1 MRRVLTKALLAT
13 ALLGWAAIG
22 NGPAALAAAHDGN
35 WSVLVITEKGDC
47 DQAYRYSVAVQDGH
61 LKYTGDA
68 SVNMAGTVAPTGAG
82 NVSIKLGDIGA
93 NGTGKLS
100 GNAGVGTW
108 HGAAANST
116 CAGRWE
122 AEKR

>member
-1 MRRVLTKALLAT
+1 MIAACGSPRLLELHSALY
-13 ALLGWAAIG
+13 
-22 NGPAALAAAHDGN
+22 
-35 WSVLVITEKGDC
+35 

-68 SVNMAGTVAPTGAG
+68 SVNMAGTVAASGTV
-82 NVSIKLGDIGA
+82 NVTIRLGDKGA
-93 NGTGKLS
+93 NGTGKLA
-100 GNAGVGTW
+100 GNAGTGTW